1 MLADLVFVAGVV
13 VAAGWVA
20 LWAAELSRAPRVRL
34 LPRWAW
40 ALLCVLC
47 VPAGALGYL
56 AVGRVRGARGA
67 AGESAAGWPSQQHP
81 GQSGEDGGQG
91 ELEGHAGRPGVD

>member
-1 MLADLVFVAGVV
+1 MLADLVFAAGVV

-40 ALLCVLC
+40 ALLCAFC
-47 VPAGALGYL
+47 VPAGALAYL
-56 AVGRVRGARGA
+56 AVGRVWGTRAGPPQRVTGGRGGARTRS
-67 AGESAAGWPSQQHP
+67 E
-81 GQSGEDGGQG
+81 
-91 ELEGHAGRPGVD
+91 